1 MHAENTVLSDL
12 LNGLGVIYSGE
23 QVCPPSHSYGPT
35 ARHYFLMHYIISG
48 QGIFEIDGKTH
59 ILGAGDLFFIRPG
72 EITYYEADS
81 LHPWHY
87 VWIGL
92 SGMDAAAIFDAIS
105 GSRPVLHTAN
115 ADELTPLMQRFARI
129 GSCRSASDRLKR
141 IGKLY
146 EILSLLA
153 KSAPSG
159 AYRPSGRVYAEEAAM
174 YIHANLDRR
183 ITVSELA
190 RQISI
195 DRSYLCALFK
205 KYLDVSPQQY
215 IIDAK
220 MKGAAAMLRRTDK
233 PVSQIA
239 GAVGYDDALL
249 FSRMFRARFGM
260 SPRQY
265 RLSDNSE
272 L

>member
-1 MHAENTVLSDL
+1 MHTEDTVLSDL
-12 LNGLGVIYSGE
+12 LNGLGVIYAGE
-23 QVCPPSHSYGPT
+23 QVCPPSHSYGP
-35 ARHYFLMHYIISG
+35 AVRHYFLMHYVVSG
-48 QGIFEIDGKTH
+48 KGIFEIGGKTYT
-59 ILGAGDLFFIRPG
+59 LTSGDLFFIRPD
-72 EITYYEADS
+72 EVTYYEADRV
-81 LHPWHY
+81 HPWHY

-92 SGMDAAAIFDAIS
+92 SGMDAASIFDAVS
-105 GSRPVLHTAN
+105 ASRPVLHTENTDA
-115 ADELTPLMQRFARI
+115 LTPLMQRFARI
-129 GSCRSASDRLKR
+129 GSCRSASDRLER

-153 KSAPSG
+153 KSAPPG
-159 AYRPSGRVYAEEAAM
+159 AYRPSGRIYTEEAAM

-190 RQISI
+190 KQISI

-220 MKGAAAMLRRTDK
+220 MKSAASMLRRTDK
-233 PVSQIA
+233 PIAQIA
-239 GAVGYDDALL
+239 EAVGYDDALL

-265 RLSDNSE
+265 RGLGM
-272 L
+272 